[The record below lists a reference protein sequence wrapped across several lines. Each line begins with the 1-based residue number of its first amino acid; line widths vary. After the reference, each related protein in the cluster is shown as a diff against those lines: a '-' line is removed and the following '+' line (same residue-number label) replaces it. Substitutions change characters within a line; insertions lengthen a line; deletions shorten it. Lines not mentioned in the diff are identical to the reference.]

1 MPNDNRYYTK
11 SFITSRQNSM
21 DNIGELKMLFSKGNG
36 YEGRYNF
43 PVTIT
48 KIVKNE
54 DTNE

>member
-48 KIVKNE
+48 KIVKDE

>member
-1 MPNDNRYYTK
+1 MPSDNRHYTK
-11 SFITSRQNSM
+11 SFITNKQNFM

>member
-1 MPNDNRYYTK
+1 MPSDNRYYTK
-11 SFITSRQNSM
+11 SFITSKQNSM

-36 YEGRYNF
+36 YEGKYNF

>member
-11 SFITSRQNSM
+11 SFITSKQNSM

-48 KIVKNE
+48 KIVKDKDISE
-54 DTNE
+54 

>member
-1 MPNDNRYYTK
+1 MPSDNRYYTK
-11 SFITSRQNSM
+11 SFITSKQNSM